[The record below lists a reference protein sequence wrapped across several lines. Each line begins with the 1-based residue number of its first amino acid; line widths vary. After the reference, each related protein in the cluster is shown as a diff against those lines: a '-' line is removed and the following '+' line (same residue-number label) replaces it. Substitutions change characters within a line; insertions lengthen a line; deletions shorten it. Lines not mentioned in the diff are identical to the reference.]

1 MKSMKYFGY
10 ALCAAAV
17 AFASCTPNP
26 VEEEKKLQLAADRTE
41 ITADGT
47 EKVTFTVKFGN
58 EDVTAS
64 AEIRNAATEQA
75 IEGNVFSTDTPG
87 DYEFVASY
95 DGKESDKVT
104 VKGRMRQRSPSLSKA
119 RM

>member
-41 ITADGT
+41 IT
-47 EKVTFTVKFGN
+47 
-58 EDVTAS
+58 
-64 AEIRNAATEQA
+64 EI
-75 IEGNVFSTDTPG
+75 
-87 DYEFVASY
+87 
-95 DGKESDKVT
+95 
-104 VKGRMRQRSPSLSKA
+104 GRA
-119 RM
+119 HV